1 MEGKILIVDDDK
13 RIANLI
19 DEYMK
24 MYDLKTKKAYCGKD
38 ALAFLDDSINLI
50 ILDINMDDIDGI
62 TLCKLIREKYTIPI
76 MFLSANATQYD
87 KVKGLGVGADDYIT
101 KPFDPMELVA
111 RVKALLRRAERY
123 SNTKSYDKPLEFGS
137 IKIYRNAYKV
147 TKNEEEINLS
157 TTEFKLLLYLV
168 DNAYTAL
175 TRKQIL
181 YNVWESDIYD
191 EKTVTTYIN
200 RLRTKLDF
208 EEKYI
213 KSVRCVGYIFEGK
226 VK

>member
-76 MFLSANATQYD
+76 MFLSANAT
-87 KVKGLGVGADDYIT
+87 I
-101 KPFDPMELVA
+101 
-111 RVKALLRRAERY
+111 
-123 SNTKSYDKPLEFGS
+123 
-137 IKIYRNAYKV
+137 
-147 TKNEEEINLS
+147 
-157 TTEFKLLLYLV
+157 
-168 DNAYTAL
+168 
-175 TRKQIL
+175 
-181 YNVWESDIYD
+181 
-191 EKTVTTYIN
+191 
-200 RLRTKLDF
+200 RLR
-208 EEKYI
+208 
-213 KSVRCVGYIFEGK
+213 V
-226 VK
+226 